1 MVEVQAMEL
10 KKLKR
15 ERAVDAVYAALR
27 EAIITS
33 LMKPGERMN
42 VEELAGKLGVSLT
55 PVRHAIQQLET
66 EGLVEVKPRSGTF
79 VANLSVQDIEDTF
92 DIRYALER
100 LAAERAV
107 ERVTPEI
114 VGSLRDLLRLLRRP
128 VKTSA
133 DRHAHERHNAELHQ
147 LLIQTSGNRRLEEMY
162 DTLNAH
168 IRIARIHGA
177 ETDWTGR
184 AKVEA
189 AEHEAIVDALEARNA
204 DALAEALRC
213 HIYRA
218 KESLV
223 DALKVR
229 QSKNGRDASA

>member
-1 MVEVQAMEL
+1 MEL
-10 KKLKR
+10 TKLKR

-42 VEELAGKLGVSLT
+42 VEELSAKLGVSLT
-55 PVRHAIQQLET
+55 PVRHAIQQLES

-79 VANLSVQDIEDTF
+79 VANLSAQDVEDTF
-92 DIRYALER
+92 DIRFALER

-114 VGSLRDLLRLLRRP
+114 VDQMRALLKSLRRP
-128 VKTSA
+128 VKTAA
-133 DRHAHERHNAELHQ
+133 DREAHEKDNIAFHKA
-147 LLIQTSGNRRLEEMY
+147 LLAASGNRRLEEMY

-168 IRIARIHGA
+168 IRIARIHAA
-177 ETDWTGR
+177 ERDWTSR
-184 AKVEA
+184 AKEEE
-189 AEHEAIVDALEARNA
+189 AEHEAIMEALEARDGA
-204 DALAEALRC
+204 ALGDALRR

-218 KESLV
+218 KHSLI
-223 DALKVR
+223 AA
-229 QSKNGRDASA
+229 QGQW

>member
-1 MVEVQAMEL
+1 MEL
-10 KKLKR
+10 TKLKR

-33 LMKPGERMN
+33 MMKPGERMN

-79 VANLSVQDIEDTF
+79 VANLSAQDVEDTF
-92 DIRYALER
+92 DIRFALER

-107 ERVTPEI
+107 ERVTDAEI
-114 VGSLRDLLRLLRRP
+114 AHMRLLLAQLRRP
-128 VKTSA
+128 VRTAA
-133 DRHAHERHNAELHQ
+133 DRDSHEKDNISLHKA
-147 LLIQTSGNRRLEEMY
+147 LLSASGNRRLEEMY

-168 IRIARIHGA
+168 IRIARIHAA
-177 ETDWTGR
+177 EADWTSR
-184 AKVEA
+184 AKDEE
-189 AEHEAIVDALEARNA
+189 AEHEAIVAALESRDAA
-204 DALAEALRC
+204 ALAEALRR

-218 KESLV
+218 KGSLV
-223 DALKVR
+223 AALKSR
-229 QSKNGRDASA
+229 GK